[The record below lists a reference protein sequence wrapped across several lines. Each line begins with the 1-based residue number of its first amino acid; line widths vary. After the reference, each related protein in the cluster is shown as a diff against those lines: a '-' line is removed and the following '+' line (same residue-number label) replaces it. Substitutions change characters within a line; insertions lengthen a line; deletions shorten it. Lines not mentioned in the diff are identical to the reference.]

1 MDKEKSNPGE
11 VEKTR
16 VTEITFVGLVVFQ
29 PLTGVQ
35 KNNQCTVSQ
44 TEF

>member
-35 KNNQCTVSQ
+35 KKQSVYSISN
-44 TEF
+44 